1 MRTQPPHEH
10 ALAGKADLNG
20 RDVEQLEALVWHDRM
35 TMISQL
41 ALEVFVYCSLPGFHP
56 DPSAPAHGR
65 VERVIRLLANHYVLS
80 FGMYWTHRSLHV
92 VPALWKHI
100 HSLHHWAR
108 HPLSRNTYQD
118 HWLDNFGNAIIG
130 HICAQARPSDR
141 ARTPSLAQKP
151 PHARPISSP
160 HPAAQILVPLDFR
173 AFVFSRLW
181 RILESLEKHSG
192 VSSCKYNLAHASQ
205 RWLPYSQMPHHHDWH
220 HEGAKACNFTFTP
233 LGGLWDCLFGTR
245 KAGRALIRDPPAAT
259 AYDRAN
265 AGRQRQRAHPLR
277 SKIWSHPAMSL
288 APVVAVLAATA
299 AKLCATG
306 R

>member
-1 MRTQPPHEH
+1 MEAHPLAPPLGAPP
-10 ALAGKADLNG
+10 ALA
-20 RDVEQLEALVWHDRM
+20 RH
-35 TMISQL
+35 
-41 ALEVFVYCSLPGFHP
+41 LPGP
-56 DPSAPAHGR
+56 
-65 VERVIRLLANHYVLS
+65 LARQLWQRNHRPHLRA
-80 FGMYWTHRSLHV
+80 GA
-92 VPALWKHI
+92 AL
-100 HSLHHWAR
+100 A
-108 HPLSRNTYQD
+108 
-118 HWLDNFGNAIIG
+118 
-130 HICAQARPSDR
+130 R

-151 PHARPISSP
+151 PHAPPINPP

-192 VSSCKYNLAHASQ
+192 VSSCKFNLAHASQ

-299 AKLCATG
+299 AKLCATS